1 MSELINVILVLN
13 KKLKIDDRRKSIQ
26 AIVSASND
34 WFDIPDSITLFD
46 WGLGIEKHESW
57 HDDNLLKCPLSETQ
71 LLILKNS
78 KDNLIIK
85 SIIIDYQFD
94 KTIFNISIP
103 YNNFKKITRND
114 FEYWIFNIF
123 KYMDL
128 FSIILIE
135 VSSEG
140 ELNINKRND
149 LDIVLD
155 SMNNLRGNFYVMIS
169 NNFDIDI
176 NYKFK
181 IFKKNEIATLI
192 VKDDIFD
199 ILNFKK

>member
-149 LDIVLD
+149 LDIILD